1 MFITCRVLDISFW
14 KVDKYTYQIPKCK
27 NPLKIAFSSKI
38 LLSEMKTS
46 KRNAFCMVVKKWIF
60 VALWHCSFVTRG
72 SFFSQNIQSIAQNKK
87 EIQTRI
93 KKECFVS
100 TWVNVFFQIL
110 PIEKWV
116 LYRHFS
122 SGQEVLKGTINMRIN
137 GQKEMSWIA
146 ILTIGTFP
154 DENQKKILTNHD

>member
-27 NPLKIAFSSKI
+27 TLLKIAFSSKI

-93 KKECFVS
+93 KKR
-100 TWVNVFFQIL
+100 VFRQYMSQRIL
-110 PIEKWV
+110 SDTTDRKMGALPAFFI
-116 LYRHFS
+116 RTGS
-122 SGQEVLKGTINMRIN
+122 LKRNH
-137 GQKEMSWIA
+137 QY
-146 ILTIGTFP
+146 
-154 DENQKKILTNHD
+154 ENQWSKRDELDSHFDKRNISRWKWKKKS